1 MCSSPFG
8 VFFLMFH
15 WCQLMCPKR
24 LFGLIFFYKIS
35 FVETSTT
42 KTFCRCEWFAGFLRA
57 FKTTRRFLEKI
68 WKLKHGHGAVALG
81 SWIARSRGKPDNMPD
96 MFQKLKRLKRS
107 VVRQDRPVNCNLPL
121 LQPEFVSKIDFAE
134 GEERRNCYGIKMA
147 EDWGIFGHFGGNR
160 CETEDPTRCR
170 SQPESHSL
178 VVVQGGVSIFF

>member
-1 MCSSPFG
+1 MSGLRGFFVHLKQHVGFWKRFGSSSTDTE
-8 VFFLMFH
+8 L
-15 WCQLMCPKR
+15 WR
-24 LFGLIFFYKIS
+24 LVLGLQG
-35 FVETSTT
+35 
-42 KTFCRCEWFAGFLRA
+42 AG
-57 FKTTRRFLEKI
+57 
-68 WKLKHGHGAVALG
+68 
-81 SWIARSRGKPDNMPD
+81 GKPDNMPD
-96 MFQKLKRLKRS
+96 MFQKLKWLKRS